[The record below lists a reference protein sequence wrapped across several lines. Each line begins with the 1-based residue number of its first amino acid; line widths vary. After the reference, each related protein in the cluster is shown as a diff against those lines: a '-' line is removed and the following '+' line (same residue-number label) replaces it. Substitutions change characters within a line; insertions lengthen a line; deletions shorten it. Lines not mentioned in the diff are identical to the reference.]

1 MQVRIPNNG
10 CYHHYFSISILAIL
24 ILYKTAEQS
33 YFHITQKHGSNIKF
47 SNTEQCKNPI
57 PRTWNTKP
65 VMLLLSEDVED
76 HFRVVFSWQ
85 TYPAWDGLASM
96 GRCSLTFHNKMCI
109 SLLLR
114 HILTPAID
122 KRSLKK
128 RKNHLELKK
137 TYTEQTKLC
146 SRKCSMIITP
156 E

>member
-24 ILYKTAEQS
+24 ILYKTAEQSGLVWLVPWRICLRQAGPSNRRRAKSDAWRRCLAQAAFPGSDPNRPS

-85 TYPAWDGLASM
+85 TYPAWEWAGLNGSVQPHF
-96 GRCSLTFHNKMCI
+96 S
-109 SLLLR
+109 
-114 HILTPAID
+114 
-122 KRSLKK
+122 
-128 RKNHLELKK
+128 
-137 TYTEQTKLC
+137 
-146 SRKCSMIITP
+146 
-156 E
+156 